1 MDKRPSGGVA
11 NGKLNDYEILT
22 KLGQGSFG
30 VVYKVK
36 RKSEFLKLLSFKISD
51 LFEYFHFTIKVQ

>member
-1 MDKRPSGGVA
+1 MDKKPGGSNSSGG
-11 NGKLNDYEILT
+11 KLIDYEILT

-36 RKSEFLKLLSFKISD
+36 RKSMFYISLFHCKLLNQS
-51 LFEYFHFTIKVQ
+51 LFYS